1 MSSKH
6 SLFFIISFVKLSIIG
21 VYIRSMSTPMD
32 GARMAD
38 CKRSLTSGNMP
49 NANIVGYCPDIYL

>member
-6 SLFFIISFVKLSIIG
+6 SLFLIISFVKLSIIG
-21 VYIRSMSTPMD
+21 VYIRSMD

-49 NANIVGYCPDIYL
+49 NTNIVGYCPGIYL